1 MLHYWHVFATS
12 FIVPLVLILSISKAN
27 SFGYILENPD
37 IFVNSSAIRE
47 VVVCRRETLKI
58 SILRAVQ
65 YTYQE
70 WSEFFLAKFTP
81 RFADWS

>member
-12 FIVPLVLILSISKAN
+12 FIVPLVLILSISQAN
-27 SFGYILENPD
+27 SFGCILENPD
-37 IFVNSSAIRE
+37 IFVNSSAIRG

-70 WSEFFLAKFTP
+70 WSEFF
-81 RFADWS
+81 